1 MTDCGSF
8 CQQVSESGVVN
19 SDRSMEKSLHLCG
32 ARPAGAR
39 LPLPEPECSRAAAGR
54 CPSELPLSCRVPPL
68 LNTLLK
74 KKHAQRKLEVRNLRA
89 LGLILTSLL
98 RSDKLSDGVFLCGSC
113 VENRTGLFEP
123 LKKDSKE
130 TRACPMSGNDVSTL
144 MPSAGSPG
152 QMQPLPALEHDGQE
166 TGLPADRSFATEA
179 SAIISTAANLLFQ
192 NPTCYSAQDA
202 ITTERC
208 NNTAQ
213 PHVNNF
219 CQSSP
224 SHDLLPN
231 VKAEKDVKTGIF
243 QDKSEE
249 ASIDLVFDLL
259 TQLQY
264 HTHQEDGIEICDEFL
279 QGICVYGNDCLKH
292 HTVLPY
298 HWQLRNIVT
307 QTWQALSDDAQ
318 EHLERL
324 YCNPENDQVKL
335 QYQGRVFSLDFNL
348 MTVYDAEFNQ
358 VRRLS
363 TVSLASSNSQFHT
376 VWKYYC
382 REHFGWREYS
392 EAVVQCI
399 EEASSRGMSE
409 ICFVMQQNR
418 YILNLMEGFQQNAV
432 FGTRQRITRRPLFRS
447 RVLLLPCLQ
456 TLAGTLGGLAKLPD
470 GSVARQASLPAI
482 SSHAKLYPETWIS
495 MELSEDFIQVP
506 VSIEDKS
513 YRTVYNLFHKTIP
526 ETKFRILNI
535 LRVQNPYLW
544 EKYKRKKEY
553 MSRKMSEMDKILN
566 ERHLFHGTSQDVVD
580 AICKHNFDPRVCG
593 KHATM
598 FGQGSYFARKASYSH
613 NFSKKSQ
620 EGVHYMFLAKVLIGK
635 YTLGKP
641 SMRRP
646 PPQSPT
652 DPSSDLYDSCVD
664 NLLEP
669 QIFVIFNDDQSFP
682 YFIIQYE
689 DVGNTVTV

>member
-1 MTDCGSF
+1 
-8 CQQVSESGVVN
+8 
-19 SDRSMEKSLHLCG
+19 MEKSLHLCG
-32 ARPAGAR
+32 PQAAAASP
-39 LPLPEPECSRAAAGR
+39 PLQTGQCPKLDCSRPSAGNF
-54 CPSELPLSCRVPPL
+54 PPEVTLSCKVPL
-68 LNTLLK
+68 INTFLK
-74 KKHAQRKLEVRNLRA
+74 KKHAQRKLEARNLRA

-98 RSDKLSDGVFLCGSC
+98 RSDKLGGGVFLSGSC
-113 VENRTGLFEP
+113 AENRTSLFEP
-123 LKKDSKE
+123 LKKDSSE
-130 TRACPMSGNDVSTL
+130 TQACPKSGNDVSTL
-144 MPSAGSPG
+144 VPSAGSPG
-152 QMQPLPALEHDGQE
+152 QMQQPPGLEHDGQE
-166 TGLPADRSFATEA
+166 TGLPADQPFAAEA
-179 SAIISTAANLLFQ
+179 SAIISASANLPFQ
-192 NPTCYSAQDA
+192 NLTHSTQDA
-202 ITTERC
+202 ITTEC
-208 NNTAQ
+208 CGNMAQ
-213 PHVNNF
+213 SHANSLYQNPF
-219 CQSSP
+219 C
-224 SHDLLPN
+224 HDLLN
-231 VKAEKDVKTGIF
+231 QVKAEKDLKTGIF

-264 HTHQEDGIEICDEFL
+264 HTHQKDGIEICDEFL

-298 HWQLRNIVT
+298 QWQLRNIAT
-307 QTWQALSDDAQ
+307 QTWQAVPDEAQ

-324 YCNPENDQVKL
+324 YCNPDNDQVKL
-335 QYQGRVFSLDFNL
+335 QHQGRVFSLDFNL
-348 MTVYDAEFNQ
+348 MAVYDVEFNQ

-363 TVSLASSNSQFHT
+363 TVSLASSGSQFHT

-392 EAVVQCI
+392 EAVVRCI

-432 FGTRQRITRRPLFRS
+432 FGTRRRITRRPLFRS
-447 RVLLLPCLQ
+447 SVLLLPCLQ
-456 TLAGTLGGLAKLPD
+456 TLAGISGSLAKLPD
-470 GSVARQASLPAI
+470 GSVSRQVGFPAV
-482 SSHAKLYPETWIS
+482 SSHSKLYPETWIS

-506 VSIEDKS
+506 VSLEDKS

-535 LRVQNPYLW
+535 LRVQNLYLW

-689 DVGNTVTV
+689 EVGSTVTV

>member
-1 MTDCGSF
+1 
-8 CQQVSESGVVN
+8 
-19 SDRSMEKSLHLCG
+19 MEKRLTVSAG
-32 ARPAGAR
+32 GRPRTSG
-39 LPLPEPECSRAAAGR
+39 RAAGLDCCRPPAFA
-54 CPSELPLSCRVPPL
+54 PELAPGTKVPL
-68 LNTLLK
+68 LNPFLK
-74 KKHAQRKLEVRNLRA
+74 KKHAQRQLEARNLRA

-98 RSDKLSDGVFLCGSC
+98 RSDKLGDGVLLSRSC
-113 VENRTGLFEP
+113 EGNRTGLFEN
-123 LKKDSKE
+123 DSDENPK
-130 TRACPMSGNDVSTL
+130 SGSGVSTL
-144 MPSAGSPG
+144 MPSAGDLEQTRPPAAVQLAVQEPG
-152 QMQPLPALEHDGQE
+152 GP
-166 TGLPADRSFATEA
+166 FVTEA
-179 SAIISTAANLLFQ
+179 SAMIATAAKLPFQIATHSAQEAVAAECFDRAGQSQVSSLYQSPLCPDRLNQTKSEKDLKTGLFQ
-192 NPTCYSAQDA
+192 
-202 ITTERC
+202 E
-208 NNTAQ
+208 
-213 PHVNNF
+213 
-219 CQSSP
+219 
-224 SHDLLPN
+224 
-231 VKAEKDVKTGIF
+231 
-243 QDKSEE
+243 KSEE

-264 HTHQEDGIEICDEFL
+264 HTHQDNGIEICEEFL
-279 QGICVYGNDCLKH
+279 QGICAYGNDCPKH

-298 HWQLRNIVT
+298 QWQLKNIIT
-307 QTWQALSDDAQ
+307 QAWQPVPDEAQ

-324 YCNPENDQVKL
+324 YCNPEHDQVKL
-335 QYQGRVFSLDFNL
+335 QYQGRIFSLDFNL
-348 MTVYDAEFNQ
+348 MVVYDAEFNQ

-363 TVSLASSNSQFHT
+363 TASVANSGSQFRT

-418 YILNLMEGFQQNAV
+418 YILNLLEGFQQNAV
-432 FGTRQRITRRPLFRS
+432 FGTRRRITRRPLFRS
-447 RVLLLPCLQ
+447 PVLLIPCLQ
-456 TLAGTLGGLAKLPD
+456 TLGGTTSSIAKLPE
-470 GSVARQASLPAI
+470 GSIFPHNDFPAMTPP
-482 SSHAKLYPETWIS
+482 SKVYPETWIS
-495 MELSEDFIQVP
+495 MELLEDFIQVP

-513 YRTVYNLFHKTIP
+513 YRTVYNLFHKTVP

-566 ERHLFHGTSQDVVD
+566 ERHLFHGTSQDAVD

-598 FGQGSYFARKASYSH
+598 FGQGTYFAKKASYSH

-641 SMRRP
+641 TMRRP
-646 PPQSPT
+646 PPQTPA

-664 NLLEP
+664 NWLEP

-689 DVGNTVTV
+689 EVGSTVTV

>member
-1 MTDCGSF
+1 
-8 CQQVSESGVVN
+8 
-19 SDRSMEKSLHLCG
+19 MEKSLS
-32 ARPAGAR
+32 
-39 LPLPEPECSRAAAGR
+39 CSRAGTAAMLDCSGS
-54 CPSELPLSCRVPPL
+54 PAFAAEPAASGGGGSSSKVPL
-68 LNTLLK
+68 LNPFVK
-74 KKHAQRKLEVRNLRA
+74 KKHAQRQLEARNLRA
-89 LGLILTSLL
+89 LGLLLTSLL
-98 RSDKLSDGVFLCGSC
+98 RSDKLADGVF
-113 VENRTGLFEP
+113 VARGLFEP
-123 LKKDSKE
+123 LKNDSDESSK
-130 TRACPMSGNDVSTL
+130 PGSDVSAL
-144 MPSAGSPG
+144 IPSAGNLEQMRKPSPAP
-152 QMQPLPALEHDGQE
+152 QPGA
-166 TGLPADRSFATEA
+166 PADHSFPTDA
-179 SAIISTAANLLFQ
+179 SSVISSAAANFHSPAHSTP
-192 NPTCYSAQDA
+192 NPNNAVSADCLDNA
-202 ITTERC
+202 GH
-208 NNTAQ
+208 
-213 PHVNNF
+213 PHAVTLYQRPL
-219 CQSSP
+219 CP
-224 SHDLLPN
+224 DLLQQQGD
-231 VKAEKDVKTGIF
+231 KDVNTGIF

-264 HTHQEDGIEICDEFL
+264 HTHQDDGIETCEEFL
-279 QGICVYGNDCLKH
+279 QGTCAYGNDCPRH

-298 HWQLRNIVT
+298 QWQLRNIIT
-307 QTWQALSDDAQ
+307 RAWQAVPDEAQ

-324 YCNPENDQVKL
+324 YCNPDNDQVKL

-348 MTVYDAEFNQ
+348 MTVYDVEFNQ

-363 TVSLASSNSQFHT
+363 TPSTASSGSQFHT

-392 EAVVQCI
+392 EAVVRCI

-432 FGTRQRITRRPLFRS
+432 IGTRRRITRRPLFRS
-447 RVLLLPCLQ
+447 LVLLIPCLQ
-456 TLAGTLGGLAKLPD
+456 TLGGTPGTFAKLPE
-470 GSVARQASLPAI
+470 GSISPAI
-482 SSHAKLYPETWIS
+482 DIPAVTPLSKVYPETWIS
-495 MELSEDFIQVP
+495 MELLEDFIQVP

-544 EKYKRKKEY
+544 EKYKRKKDY

-566 ERHLFHGTSQDVVD
+566 ERHLFHGTSQDAVD

-641 SMRRP
+641 TMRRP
-646 PPQSPT
+646 PPQSPA

-664 NLLEP
+664 NWLEP

-689 DVGNTVTV
+689 EVGSTVTV

>member
-1 MTDCGSF
+1 
-8 CQQVSESGVVN
+8 
-19 SDRSMEKSLHLCG
+19 MEKSLHLCG
-32 ARPAGAR
+32 PQADSARAALLSVQCTDLGCSSPPAGNFPPEMT
-39 LPLPEPECSRAAAGR
+39 LSNKVPLI
-54 CPSELPLSCRVPPL
+54 
-68 LNTLLK
+68 NTFLK

-98 RSDKLSDGVFLCGSC
+98 RADKLSDGVFLSRRCE
-113 VENRTGLFEP
+113 ENRTSLFEP
-123 LKKDSKE
+123 LKKDSNE
-130 TRACPMSGNDVSTL
+130 NQACPKSGNDISTL
-144 MPSAGSPG
+144 MPPAESLG
-152 QMQPLPALEHDGQE
+152 QMQHPPALEHDGQG
-166 TGLPADRSFATEA
+166 TGVPSDHSFITEA
-179 SAIISTAANLLFQ
+179 SAIISTSANLPFQ
-192 NPTCYSAQDA
+192 NSTHSTQDA
-202 ITTERC
+202 ITTEC
-208 NNTAQ
+208 YGNLAQ
-213 PHVNNF
+213 PHANSLHQNPF
-219 CQSSP
+219 C
-224 SHDLLPN
+224 HDLLN
-231 VKAEKDVKTGIF
+231 QAKTEKDLKTGIF

-264 HTHQEDGIEICDEFL
+264 HTHQEDEIEICDEFL
-279 QGICVYGNDCLKH
+279 QGICVYGNDCPKH

-298 HWQLRNIVT
+298 HWQLRNVVT
-307 QTWQALSDDAQ
+307 QAWQAVPDEAQ

-324 YCNPENDQVKL
+324 YCNPDNDQVKL
-335 QYQGRVFSLDFNL
+335 QYQGRFFSLDFNL
-348 MTVYDAEFNQ
+348 MTVYDVEFNQ

-363 TVSLASSNSQFHT
+363 TASLASPGSQFHT
-376 VWKYYC
+376 VWKHYC

-392 EAVVQCI
+392 EAVVRCI

-418 YILNLMEGFQQNAV
+418 YILNLREGFQQNAV
-432 FGTRQRITRRPLFRS
+432 FGTRRRITRRPLFRS
-447 RVLLLPCLQ
+447 PVLLLPCLQ
-456 TLAGTLGGLAKLPD
+456 TLAGTSGSLAKLPD
-470 GSVARQASLPAI
+470 GSVSPQVCFPVVSRPS
-482 SSHAKLYPETWIS
+482 KLYPETWIS
-495 MELSEDFIQVP
+495 MELSEDFIQVS
-506 VSIEDKS
+506 VSIDDKS

-566 ERHLFHGTSQDVVD
+566 ERHLFHGTSQDAVN

-646 PPQSPT
+646 PPQTPA

-664 NLLEP
+664 NWLEP

-689 DVGNTVTV
+689 EVGSTVTV